1 MQTKKLKLM
10 HTFFV
15 IFALNF
21 SKTCHVYSVYHLE
34 TILKEERFRC
44 TARASWSVHREH
56 CSSEQGLRLPSLI
69 KPCAAWGWPGMSYRG
84 EALVWTVPGLG
95 TFWRVCKWK
104 VRLRNVRVP
113 CFWWVRYWRQ
123 RPRSPLCPWSVLAW
137 GVVGWVF
144 AATEALSVTG
154 HKCAVCAVLALRHSI
169 PFPAVV
175 HSFWEVT
182 TGLPLLE
189 SLPLTKGEKWIPSTM
204 VLGRKYLLS
213 L

>member
-44 TARASWSVHREH
+44 TVRASWSAHREH
-56 CSSEQGLRLPSLI
+56 CSSEQGLWPPSLI

-104 VRLRNVRVP
+104 VRLRNVRVL

-154 HKCAVCAVLALRHSI
+154 HKCAVCAVLALP
-169 PFPAVV
+169 PF
-175 HSFWEVT
+175 HSFSSSSSIILGGYYWFTPSQKPTTNQGGEVDSFYH
-182 TGLPLLE
+182 GIGP
-189 SLPLTKGEKWIPSTM
+189 
-204 VLGRKYLLS
+204 
-213 L
+213 